1 MIDIIQNQEDSS
13 IESKQPQPHSSPT
26 KVIKKPGKFSI
37 LLVVRKAKSVSP
49 TRKQRNIQGK
59 KY

>member
-1 MIDIIQNQEDSS
+1 MIDIIQNQED
-13 IESKQPQPHSSPT
+13 ESKQPHSSPT
-26 KVIKKPGKFSI
+26 KVIKNSGKFSI